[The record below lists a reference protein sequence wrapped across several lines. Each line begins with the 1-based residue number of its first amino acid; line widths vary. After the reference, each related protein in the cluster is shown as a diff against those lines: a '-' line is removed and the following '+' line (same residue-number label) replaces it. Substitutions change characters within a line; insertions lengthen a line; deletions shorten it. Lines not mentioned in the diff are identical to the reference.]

1 MGWRGVSIRG
11 VIAATTIVLA
21 YLMLRFMVLDVG
33 TRTLGVTS
41 SGYGFSV
48 RNTGELAA
56 LFGDAPW
63 KFYLYNIVCSALTVL
78 FSEPRAG
85 VFQFTQFVVRGNVPP
100 WSVVNV
106 VASTLSTTLI
116 ATNMLSRLRRW
127 QRWTFERDDVLLL
140 VFVAVLG
147 ANSAIS
153 YPYLKE
159 VVMSPAGM
167 FYAIA
172 LFIAVRDLLYRLRAQ
187 TSFSPVWVAVPLLVL
202 STAWSLRAVT
212 LVQTLRTSAFVNRND
227 WAAAEERQDDVRP
240 HWRERHR
247 NAERLVRQ
255 LRGEVVNMP
264 VPQPYTMPRWTRAWV
279 DPY

>member
-1 MGWRGVSIRG
+1 MLTCAYALLTIETGVLAWICLATVYATGWRGVSIRG
-11 VIAATTIVLA
+11 VVAATMVVLA
-21 YLMLRFMVLDVG
+21 YLLLRFTVLDVG

-85 VFQFTQFVVRGNVPP
+85 VFQFTQFVVRGSVPP

-116 ATNMLSRLRRW
+116 AANVLPRLRRW

-140 VFVAVLG
+140 VFVAVLA
-147 ANSAIS
+147 ANSVIS

-159 VVMSPAGM
+159 VVMSPYPDM
-167 FYAIA
+167 NRRIA
-172 LFIAVRDLLYRLRAQ
+172 LTSWGKLDAFDEFDAQRVSRFIDRYERA
-187 TSFSPVWVAVPLLVL
+187 FNPEG
-202 STAWSLRAVT
+202 
-212 LVQTLRTSAFVNRND
+212 F
-227 WAAAEERQDDVRP
+227 
-240 HWRERHR
+240 
-247 NAERLVRQ
+247 
-255 LRGEVVNMP
+255 
-264 VPQPYTMPRWTRAWV
+264 
-279 DPY
+279 